1 MKLTRQDY
9 ILAGGQALLW
19 ITLWLIP
26 PAIDFFIRFNPS
38 SAFEVWKI
46 NTGFITPLAIV
57 FTANFYVLV
66 PYLLYRD
73 RKMLFGLMNL
83 LLITGA
89 NLWIFSPKA
98 DFPDEWRSGMY
109 MVAFG
114 AFFLHL
120 LVVGCAV
127 GFRYIVRWGDMQ
139 MRLKE
144 ERQKNAEAEL
154 AWLKNQLNPHFLFN
168 TLNNISSLV
177 QIDQDTAQESIGQLS
192 DLLRYTLY
200 ESNHE
205 LVPVEGEI
213 EFMNNYIE
221 LMRLRCNELATVE
234 VDLQVPPKPMRIV
247 PLLFISLIE
256 NAFKHGVNSRK
267 SSFVRIR
274 FKAEGDDL
282 VFTCEN
288 SDHPKP
294 DVNRSGSGIG
304 LENLRLAASFN
315 DPVLALSTLR
325 ESSVDVLL
333 LDIQM
338 PDLDGLNLSR
348 MVPPGTRVIFTTA
361 FKEYAFDSYEV
372 NALDFLLK
380 PIRYHKFLGAAEK
393 ARQWFEMSSVK
404 EERGSLFVRVDS
416 QLRQVEIS
424 RILYVT
430 GLKDYVMIYLEGE
443 ARPLITHVTMK
454 AMEEMLPSG
463 RFMRVHRSYIVALD
477 KIRSVDRNNCV
488 YIGKEIIHVTDA
500 YKEAFNAYLKAA
512 QPS

>member
-234 VDLQVPPKPMRIV
+234 VDLQIPIKPMRIV

-304 LENLRLAASFN
+304 LENLRRRLDLAYPGRYRY
-315 DPVLALSTLR
+315 DQELR
-325 ESSVDVLL
+325 ENSHFLAIIL
-333 LDIQM
+333 QHI
-338 PDLDGLNLSR
+338 R
-348 MVPPGTRVIFTTA
+348 RGT
-361 FKEYAFDSYEV
+361 
-372 NALDFLLK
+372 
-380 PIRYHKFLGAAEK
+380 
-393 ARQWFEMSSVK
+393 
-404 EERGSLFVRVDS
+404 S
-416 QLRQVEIS
+416 QLLSVYLPINDRYE
-424 RILYVT
+424 T
-430 GLKDYVMIYLEGE
+430 GAIHAPFRAPSQFMTYTQPTG
-443 ARPLITHVTMK
+443 PLVVQ
-454 AMEEMLPSG
+454 E
-463 RFMRVHRSYIVALD
+463 YIIFRCD
-477 KIRSVDRNNCV
+477 TYPI
-488 YIGKEIIHVTDA
+488 
-500 YKEAFNAYLKAA
+500 
-512 QPS
+512 

>member
-83 LLITGA
+83 LLITGV

-177 QIDQDTAQESIGQLS
+177 QIDQDTAQESIGQ
-192 DLLRYTLY
+192 
-200 ESNHE
+200 
-205 LVPVEGEI
+205 
-213 EFMNNYIE
+213 F
-221 LMRLRCNELATVE
+221 
-234 VDLQVPPKPMRIV
+234 
-247 PLLFISLIE
+247 
-256 NAFKHGVNSRK
+256 
-267 SSFVRIR
+267 
-274 FKAEGDDL
+274 
-282 VFTCEN
+282 
-288 SDHPKP
+288 
-294 DVNRSGSGIG
+294 
-304 LENLRLAASFN
+304 
-315 DPVLALSTLR
+315 
-325 ESSVDVLL
+325 
-333 LDIQM
+333 
-338 PDLDGLNLSR
+338 
-348 MVPPGTRVIFTTA
+348 
-361 FKEYAFDSYEV
+361 
-372 NALDFLLK
+372 
-380 PIRYHKFLGAAEK
+380 
-393 ARQWFEMSSVK
+393 
-404 EERGSLFVRVDS
+404 
-416 QLRQVEIS
+416 S

>member
-1 MKLTRQDY
+1 M
-9 ILAGGQALLW
+9 
-19 ITLWLIP
+19 
-26 PAIDFFIRFNPS
+26 
-38 SAFEVWKI
+38 
-46 NTGFITPLAIV
+46 
-57 FTANFYVLV
+57 
-66 PYLLYRD
+66 
-73 RKMLFGLMNL
+73 
-83 LLITGA
+83 
-89 NLWIFSPKA
+89 
-98 DFPDEWRSGMY
+98 
-109 MVAFG
+109 AFG
-114 AFFLHL
+114 NVYSRFRSVL
-120 LVVGCAV
+120 LTFASGWMCRG

-234 VDLQVPPKPMRIV
+234 VDLQIPIKPMRIV

-274 FKAEGDDL
+274 FKAEGDNL

-304 LENLRLAASFN
+304 LENLRHRLDLAYPSRYQYDQALRENSYFVQITLPRLLMKTLTCMIVDDEPLAVKMLEDFVSRTPYLRLAASFN

-325 ESSVDVLL
+325 ESSVDVL
-333 LDIQM
+333 
-338 PDLDGLNLSR
+338 SW
-348 MVPPGTRVIFTTA
+348 IF
-361 FKEYAFDSYEV
+361 
-372 NALDFLLK
+372 
-380 PIRYHKFLGAAEK
+380 RC
-393 ARQWFEMSSVK
+393 
-404 EERGSLFVRVDS
+404 
-416 QLRQVEIS
+416 
-424 RILYVT
+424 RIWT
-430 GLKDYVMIYLEGE
+430 G
-443 ARPLITHVTMK
+443 
-454 AMEEMLPSG
+454 
-463 RFMRVHRSYIVALD
+463 
-477 KIRSVDRNNCV
+477 
-488 YIGKEIIHVTDA
+488 
-500 YKEAFNAYLKAA
+500 
-512 QPS
+512 

>member
-1 MKLTRQDY
+1 
-9 ILAGGQALLW
+9 
-19 ITLWLIP
+19 
-26 PAIDFFIRFNPS
+26 
-38 SAFEVWKI
+38 
-46 NTGFITPLAIV
+46 
-57 FTANFYVLV
+57 
-66 PYLLYRD
+66 
-73 RKMLFGLMNL
+73 LMNL

-234 VDLQVPPKPMRIV
+234 VDLQIPIKPMRIV

-304 LENLRLAASFN
+304 LENLRRRLDLAYPGRYRYDQELRENSYF
-315 DPVLALSTLR
+315 VQITLR
-325 ESSVDVLL
+325 DCL
-333 LDIQM
+333 
-338 PDLDGLNLSR
+338 
-348 MVPPGTRVIFTTA
+348 
-361 FKEYAFDSYEV
+361 
-372 NALDFLLK
+372 
-380 PIRYHKFLGAAEK
+380 
-393 ARQWFEMSSVK
+393 
-404 EERGSLFVRVDS
+404 
-416 QLRQVEIS
+416 
-424 RILYVT
+424 
-430 GLKDYVMIYLEGE
+430 
-443 ARPLITHVTMK
+443 
-454 AMEEMLPSG
+454 
-463 RFMRVHRSYIVALD
+463 
-477 KIRSVDRNNCV
+477 
-488 YIGKEIIHVTDA
+488 
-500 YKEAFNAYLKAA
+500 
-512 QPS
+512 

>member
-120 LVVGCAV
+120 LVIGCAV

-154 AWLKNQLNPHFLFN
+154 AWLKNQLNPH
-168 TLNNISSLV
+168 
-177 QIDQDTAQESIGQLS
+177 
-192 DLLRYTLY
+192 
-200 ESNHE
+200 
-205 LVPVEGEI
+205 
-213 EFMNNYIE
+213 
-221 LMRLRCNELATVE
+221 
-234 VDLQVPPKPMRIV
+234 
-247 PLLFISLIE
+247 
-256 NAFKHGVNSRK
+256 
-267 SSFVRIR
+267 
-274 FKAEGDDL
+274 
-282 VFTCEN
+282 
-288 SDHPKP
+288 
-294 DVNRSGSGIG
+294 
-304 LENLRLAASFN
+304 
-315 DPVLALSTLR
+315 
-325 ESSVDVLL
+325 
-333 LDIQM
+333 
-338 PDLDGLNLSR
+338 
-348 MVPPGTRVIFTTA
+348 
-361 FKEYAFDSYEV
+361 
-372 NALDFLLK
+372 
-380 PIRYHKFLGAAEK
+380 
-393 ARQWFEMSSVK
+393 
-404 EERGSLFVRVDS
+404 
-416 QLRQVEIS
+416 
-424 RILYVT
+424 
-430 GLKDYVMIYLEGE
+430 
-443 ARPLITHVTMK
+443 
-454 AMEEMLPSG
+454 
-463 RFMRVHRSYIVALD
+463 
-477 KIRSVDRNNCV
+477 
-488 YIGKEIIHVTDA
+488 
-500 YKEAFNAYLKAA
+500 
-512 QPS
+512 

>member
-120 LVVGCAV
+120 LVIGCAV

-205 LVPVEGEI
+205 LVPVE
-213 EFMNNYIE
+213 
-221 LMRLRCNELATVE
+221 
-234 VDLQVPPKPMRIV
+234 VDLQIPIKPMRIV

-304 LENLRLAASFN
+304 LENLRRRLDLAYPGRYRYDQELRENSYF
-315 DPVLALSTLR
+315 VQITLR
-325 ESSVDVLL
+325 DCL
-333 LDIQM
+333 
-338 PDLDGLNLSR
+338 
-348 MVPPGTRVIFTTA
+348 
-361 FKEYAFDSYEV
+361 
-372 NALDFLLK
+372 
-380 PIRYHKFLGAAEK
+380 
-393 ARQWFEMSSVK
+393 
-404 EERGSLFVRVDS
+404 
-416 QLRQVEIS
+416 
-424 RILYVT
+424 
-430 GLKDYVMIYLEGE
+430 
-443 ARPLITHVTMK
+443 
-454 AMEEMLPSG
+454 
-463 RFMRVHRSYIVALD
+463 
-477 KIRSVDRNNCV
+477 
-488 YIGKEIIHVTDA
+488 
-500 YKEAFNAYLKAA
+500 
-512 QPS
+512 

>member
-177 QIDQDTAQESIGQLS
+177 QIDQDTAQESIGQ
-192 DLLRYTLY
+192 
-200 ESNHE
+200 
-205 LVPVEGEI
+205 
-213 EFMNNYIE
+213 F
-221 LMRLRCNELATVE
+221 
-234 VDLQVPPKPMRIV
+234 
-247 PLLFISLIE
+247 
-256 NAFKHGVNSRK
+256 
-267 SSFVRIR
+267 
-274 FKAEGDDL
+274 
-282 VFTCEN
+282 
-288 SDHPKP
+288 
-294 DVNRSGSGIG
+294 
-304 LENLRLAASFN
+304 
-315 DPVLALSTLR
+315 
-325 ESSVDVLL
+325 
-333 LDIQM
+333 
-338 PDLDGLNLSR
+338 
-348 MVPPGTRVIFTTA
+348 
-361 FKEYAFDSYEV
+361 
-372 NALDFLLK
+372 
-380 PIRYHKFLGAAEK
+380 
-393 ARQWFEMSSVK
+393 
-404 EERGSLFVRVDS
+404 
-416 QLRQVEIS
+416 S